1 MLQTRYKNY
10 QQVYTNGSMDDSKVD
25 CAVISDN
32 HSIMQRIPDGPLIFT
47 IGAKAVDLALVF
59 SRTGDTNNKFII
71 FSDSLP
77 VLKSMKHTSSKNPH
91 ISKLLEKC
99 HELLPNKKLFS
110 VGSLVILAFQGSA
123 SKNFSYIRTNF
134 P

>member
-10 QQVYTNGSMDDSKVD
+10 QQVYTNGPMEDSKVD

-32 HSIMQRIPDGPLIFT
+32 HSIMQRIPDGSSNFT

-59 SRTGDTNNKFII
+59 FRTGDTNNRFII

-91 ISKLLEKC
+91 IPKLLEKC
-99 HELLPNKKLFS
+99 HELLPNKKLFEPT
-110 VGSLVILAFQGSA
+110 SLKIPIS
-123 SKNFSYIRTNF
+123 NF
-134 P
+134 